1 MALALLK
8 KGMAAGPRLEAR
20 LDALLSLNVN
30 PLLDGLCSLYL
41 TPAEL
46 ETIDDRSGRI
56 CTLCKKLNDP
66 ALAPNFSLL
75 SLRRQLRYNF
85 LYLRHNANLLRH
97 YVPGKTNIIYSK
109 ILERLADLGFCLL
122 ALHDHETDPDRQF
135 VLKCLARQVIELYKA
150 YHAAVREAGKGPSE
164 MEKFPGD
171 AGFVLGNV
179 SLPDAGPPEPR
190 LEDMPQGQTIMFYKE
205 NGVSSFLRRR
215 FILLLE
221 GSFAN
226 RPCKIVRYN
235 GKNTQVLMLDDQ
247 SFHYI
252 PNKFRLTHYE
262 PE

>member
-1 MALALLK
+1 
-8 KGMAAGPRLEAR
+8 MAASPRLEAR

-66 ALAPNFSLL
+66 ALVTNFSLL
-75 SLRRQLRYNF
+75 CLRRQLRYNF
-85 LYLRHNANLLRH
+85 LYLKHNANLLRH
-97 YVPGKTNIIYSK
+97 YVPGKTNIIYGK
-109 ILERLADLGFCLL
+109 VLERMADLNFCLL
-122 ALHDHETDPDRQF
+122 ALRDQDADPDRQF
-135 VLKCLARQVIELYKA
+135 ILECLSRQAIELYKA
-150 YHAAVREAGKGPSE
+150 YYAAVREAGKGPQE

-171 AGFVLGNV
+171 AGFVLGQV
-179 SLPDAGPPEPR
+179 SPEAPLPDAAQPEPR

-205 NGVSSFLRRR
+205 NGFSTFLRRR
-215 FILLLE
+215 LILLLE